1 MTGEEEQRDSF
12 RVYFAGASLAFG
24 LPFLIIELLALIY
37 GDSEK
42 VLSIFS
48 TLFIVLHLV
57 GGLIGGYSAARIAK
71 GDLIRVGTVTGVLAY
86 IIQQVVYTIFYGGGA
101 VGDAL
106 TMVGL
111 IGGSTVGAVIYKS
124 RADAYSR
131 IMSRRIEEEKEKEE
145 EVEAGE
151 EGQEPSH

>member
-1 MTGEEEQRDSF
+1 MSGEEERDAF

-37 GDSEK
+37 GGSES
-42 VLSIFS
+42 VQNVFS
-48 TLFIVLHLV
+48 TLVVALHLI
-57 GGLIGGYSAARIAK
+57 GGLLGGYSAARIAK
-71 GDLIRVGTVTGVLAY
+71 GDLVRVGTVTGVLAY
-86 IIQQVVYTIFYGGGA
+86 ILQQVVYTIFYGWGA

-124 RADAYSR
+124 RVDAYAR
-131 IMSRRIEEEKEKEE
+131 IKSRRFEEEKEDAEDEE
-145 EVEAGE
+145 PN
-151 EGQEPSH
+151 Q

>member
-1 MTGEEEQRDSF
+1 MTGEKEEKDSF

-37 GDSEK
+37 GGSER
-42 VLSIFS
+42 VQTVFS
-48 TLFIVLHLV
+48 TLVVALHLL
-57 GGLIGGYSAARIAK
+57 GGLLGGYSAARIAK
-71 GDLIRVGTVTGVLAY
+71 GDLVRVGTVTGVLAY
-86 IIQQVVYTIFYGGGA
+86 IIQQVVYTIFYGWGA

-124 RADAYSR
+124 RVDAYDR
-131 IMSRRIEEEKEKEE
+131 IQSRRMKEDQEKDDIEDEEE
-145 EVEAGE
+145 
-151 EGQEPSH
+151 PSQ

>member
-1 MTGEEEQRDSF
+1 MTGEEEGKDSF

-37 GDSEK
+37 GGSER
-42 VLSIFS
+42 VQTIFS
-48 TLFIVLHLV
+48 TLVVALHLL
-57 GGLIGGYSAARIAK
+57 GGLLGGYSAARIAK

-86 IIQQVVYTIFYGGGA
+86 IIQQVVYTIFYGWGA

-106 TMVGL
+106 TMIGL

-124 RADAYSR
+124 RMDAYAR
-131 IMSRRIEEEKEKEE
+131 IKSKRIEEREEKEE
-145 EVEAGE
+145 AEDE
-151 EGQEPSH
+151 EPNQ

>member
-1 MTGEEEQRDSF
+1 MTGEKEQRDSF

-24 LPFLIIELLALIY
+24 VPFLMIELLALIY
-37 GDSEK
+37 GSSER
-42 VLSIFS
+42 VLSVFS

-86 IIQQVVYTIFYGGGA
+86 ILQQVVYTIFYGGGA
-101 VGDAL
+101 VGDVL

-124 RADAYSR
+124 RVDAYSR
-131 IMSRRIEEEKEKEE
+131 IKSRRIEEKEE
-145 EVEAGE
+145 KIEDE
-151 EGQEPSH
+151 EESQEPSH

>member
-1 MTGEEEQRDSF
+1 MTGEQDQRDSF

-37 GDSEK
+37 GDSER
-42 VLSIFS
+42 VLSVFS
-48 TLFIVLHLV
+48 TLFIALHLA
-57 GGLIGGYSAARIAK
+57 GGLLGGYSAARIAK

-86 IIQQVVYTIFYGGGA
+86 IIQQVVYTIFYGAGA

-111 IGGSTVGAVIYKS
+111 IGGSTVGAIIYKS
-124 RADAYSR
+124 RVDAYSR
-131 IMSRRIEEEKEKEE
+131 IKRRKIEEEKEKEE
-145 EVEAGE
+145 ETEDGE

>member
-1 MTGEEEQRDSF
+1 MTGEKEQRDSF

-24 LPFLIIELLALIY
+24 VPFLMIELLALIY
-37 GDSEK
+37 GSSER
-42 VLSIFS
+42 VLSVFS

-86 IIQQVVYTIFYGGGA
+86 ILQQVVYTIFYGGGA

-124 RADAYSR
+124 RVDAYSR
-131 IMSRRIEEEKEKEE
+131 IKSRRIEEKEE
-145 EVEAGE
+145 KIEDE
-151 EGQEPSH
+151 EESQEPSH

>member
-1 MTGEEEQRDSF
+1 MTGEKEQRDSF

-24 LPFLIIELLALIY
+24 VPFLMIELLALIY
-37 GDSEK
+37 GGSER
-42 VLSIFS
+42 VLSVFS
-48 TLFIVLHLV
+48 TLFIALHLV
-57 GGLIGGYSAARIAK
+57 GGLVGGYSAARIAK

-124 RADAYSR
+124 RVDAYAR
-131 IMSRRIEEEKEKEE
+131 IKSRRIEKEKEKEE
-145 EVEAGE
+145 IEDGE
-151 EGQEPSH
+151 DQAQPSG

>member
-1 MTGEEEQRDSF
+1 MAGEEEQRDSF

-37 GDSEK
+37 GDSER
-42 VLSIFS
+42 VLSVFS
-48 TLFIVLHLV
+48 TLFIALHLV
-57 GGLIGGYSAARIAK
+57 GGLLGGYSAARIAK

-111 IGGSTVGAVIYKS
+111 IGGSTVGAIIYKS
-124 RADAYSR
+124 RVDAYSR
-131 IMSRRIEEEKEKEE
+131 IKRRKIEEEETEN
-145 EVEAGE
+145 GE
-151 EGQEPSH
+151 EGQEPSQ

>member
-1 MTGEEEQRDSF
+1 MTGEEDQRDSF

-24 LPFLIIELLALIY
+24 VPFLMIELLALIY
-37 GDSEK
+37 GSSER
-42 VLSIFS
+42 VLSVFS

-86 IIQQVVYTIFYGGGA
+86 ILQQVVYTIFYGGGA
-101 VGDAL
+101 VGDVL

-124 RADAYSR
+124 RVDAYSR
-131 IMSRRIEEEKEKEE
+131 IKSRRIEEKEE
-145 EVEAGE
+145 ETEDE
-151 EGQEPSH
+151 EESQEPSY

>member
-12 RVYFAGASLAFG
+12 RIYFAGASLAFG
-24 LPFLIIELLALIY
+24 VPFLTIELLALIY
-37 GDSEK
+37 GDSER
-42 VLSIFS
+42 VLSVFS
-48 TLFIVLHLV
+48 TLFIALHLV
-57 GGLIGGYSAARIAK
+57 GGLLGGYSAARIAK

-111 IGGSTVGAVIYKS
+111 IGGSTVGAIIYKS
-124 RADAYSR
+124 RVDAYSR
-131 IMSRRIEEEKEKEE
+131 IKRRKIEEEETEN
-145 EVEAGE
+145 GE
-151 EGQEPSH
+151 EGQEPSQ

>member
-24 LPFLIIELLALIY
+24 VPFLIIELLALIY
-37 GDSEK
+37 GGSEK
-42 VLSIFS
+42 VLSVFS
-48 TLFIVLHLV
+48 TLFIALHLV
-57 GGLIGGYSAARIAK
+57 GGLLGGYSAARIAK

-86 IIQQVVYTIFYGGGA
+86 ILQQVVYTIFYGGGA
-101 VGDAL
+101 VGDVL
-106 TMVGL
+106 TMLGL

-124 RADAYSR
+124 RVDAYSR
-131 IMSRRIEEEKEKEE
+131 IKSRRIKEKEE
-145 EVEAGE
+145 ETEDG